1 MILQH
6 LTESRCKK
14 VRKEG
19 FFTTLVPDLA
29 LFGDKKKAYVVIF
42 VRFTGIKQRRRDS
55 EIKKFNQRYKML
67 FDSHAHINNDTFT
80 EEEREALIADIEASD
95 LSYVMDIG
103 FDLPSSEQAVK
114 DAQRLTWCYAAVG
127 VHPHDAKTMDEDVL
141 RRIKELA
148 GEEKV
153 QAIGEIG
160 LDFYYNKSE
169 AEDQRY
175 WFRRQIQLANE
186 LKMPIVIHS
195 READQE
201 TMDILK
207 EEEAFSDERASWF
220 PKRPGAIGAESNETV
235 HQSEQETCKASPN
248 CDAKEAAGE
257 KDCRVLLHC
266 FSGSRELAEQYVKL
280 GATISI
286 AGPVTYKNNRKTTEV
301 VGAIPIEYLLVE
313 TDSPYLTPEPFRG
326 RKNKPPYVE
335 HTARRVA
342 LIKGMEYED
351 VCRRTLENA
360 KRFFGIE

>member
-1 MILQH
+1 
-6 LTESRCKK
+6 
-14 VRKEG
+14 
-19 FFTTLVPDLA
+19 
-29 LFGDKKKAYVVIF
+29 
-42 VRFTGIKQRRRDS
+42 
-55 EIKKFNQRYKML
+55 ML

-141 RRIKELA
+141 SRIKELA

-207 EEEAFSDERASWF
+207 EEGAFSDERASWF
-220 PKRPGAIGAESNETV
+220 PKRPGPTGNASHETV
-235 HQSEQETCKASPN
+235 KTDDASKRESKLDAASPN
-248 CDAKEAAGE
+248 CDTMKAPGE

>member
-1 MILQH
+1 
-6 LTESRCKK
+6 
-14 VRKEG
+14 
-19 FFTTLVPDLA
+19 
-29 LFGDKKKAYVVIF
+29 
-42 VRFTGIKQRRRDS
+42 
-55 EIKKFNQRYKML
+55 ML

-103 FDLPSSEQAVK
+103 FDLHSSEQAVK
-114 DAQRLTWCYAAVG
+114 DAQRLPWCYAAVG

-141 RRIKELA
+141 SRIRELA

-207 EEEAFSDERASWF
+207 EEGAFSDERASWF
-220 PKRPGAIGAESNETV
+220 PRRPESTQ
-235 HQSEQETCKASPN
+235 QSLEGSHFVSPN
-248 CDAKEAAGE
+248 CDTKEATVE

-342 LIKGMEYED
+342 LIKGMEYEE
-351 VCRRTLENA
+351 VCRCTLENA